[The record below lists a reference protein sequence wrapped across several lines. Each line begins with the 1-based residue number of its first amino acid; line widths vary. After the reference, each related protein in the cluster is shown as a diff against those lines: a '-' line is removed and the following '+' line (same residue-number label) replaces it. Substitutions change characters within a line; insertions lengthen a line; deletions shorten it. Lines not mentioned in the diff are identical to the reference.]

1 MRFKIDVNLKDDDFV
16 RLVDVLDDNPTKSVE
31 LLGVEDFDFV
41 KFCSFSISVE
51 SFGYSLSGMVSF
63 DQPIGLKL
71 FKFLELDKKTSKLLS
86 VNFKNI
92 KLSKVVLTANEIEGD
107 LRKCLSLLERIF
119 NKVCSMNFKPIVK
132 TLVIDSESLERQL
145 SFILRASELEKRG
158 EKPKPFGI
166 LHAKSR
172 KDAVLRSGDL
182 VPLYLEKDKAYLY
195 EDKNVYLLLP
205 RDFVRKLLKLD
216 NSMLSPS
223 DQFTR
228 EELEVLRKFSMR
240 KYVKKHRVAG
250 KTFFH
255 DLNVQTRKLLLK
267 GLRNL

>member
-1 MRFKIDVNLKDDDFV
+1 
-16 RLVDVLDDNPTKSVE
+16 
-31 LLGVEDFDFV
+31 
-41 KFCSFSISVE
+41 
-51 SFGYSLSGMVSF
+51 
-63 DQPIGLKL
+63 LKL
-71 FKFLELDKKTSKLLS
+71 FKFLELDKETSKLLS

-92 KLSKVVLTANEIEGD
+92 KLSKLVMDINELEGD
-107 LRKCLSLLERIF
+107 LRKCSVLLERIF

-145 SFILRASELEKRG
+145 GLILRVSELEKRG
-158 EKPKPFGI
+158 EKPRAYGT

-172 KDAVLRSGDL
+172 KDAVIRSGDL
-182 VPLYLEKDKAYLY
+182 VPIYLEKDKAYLY
-195 EDKNVYLLLP
+195 GDKNVYLLLP

-216 NSMLSPS
+216 NSTLTPS
-223 DQFTR
+223 NQFTK

-240 KYVKKHRVAG
+240 KYVKKNSVAG